1 MHEVG
6 DVDAEF
12 LAAPLRLSLTAR
24 GPLYAYRLPRGAL
37 ERRGPFDLTFV
48 DGPPR
53 AYGRLGCLPLARPH
67 LASPAVVALH
77 DVHCTIEQGQ
87 ITGLHDVH
95 RRAERRVLR
104 AWLAAYP
111 GLDVVHCDTRLGR
124 RGGGHAVLLHD
135 GDPRERRSVRV
146 FAAGWLEWIRALRF
160 VHKRLRDASA

>member
-77 DVHCTIEQGQ
+77 DVH
-87 ITGLHDVH
+87 

-124 RGGGHAVLLHD
+124 RGGGYAVLLHD